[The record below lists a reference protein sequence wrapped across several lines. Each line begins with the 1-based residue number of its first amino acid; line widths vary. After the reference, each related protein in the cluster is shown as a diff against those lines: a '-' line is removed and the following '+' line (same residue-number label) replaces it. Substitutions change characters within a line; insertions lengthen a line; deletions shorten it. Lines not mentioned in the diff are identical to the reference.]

1 MKKLFETI
9 TGSALDDEPYVD
21 FVDDLV
27 HLLANT
33 DIEKVLEDFGKRTKQ
48 EDPIVHFY
56 ETFLAAYDPETRER
70 RGVYYTPEP
79 VVQYIVK
86 SVDYILQTR
95 FGLGGGLA
103 DSSKVEYDREEFF
116 VDEEES
122 LTGPSSSKLF
132 TRHPRKCLF

>member
-1 MKKLFETI
+1 MGFSLQGCNHHGPGPFQRLGAAREIPKTNPFLKKLFETI
-9 TGSALDDEPYVD
+9 PALALDEEPYVD

-27 HLLANT
+27 QVLANT
-33 DIEKVLEDFGKRTKQ
+33 DIEKVLENFGKRTKQ

-86 SVDYILQTR
+86 SVDYILKTR
-95 FGLGGGLA
+95 FGLERRAG
-103 DSSKVEYDREEFF
+103 DSSNV
-116 VDEEES
+116 
-122 LTGPSSSKLF
+122 
-132 TRHPRKCLF
+132 